1 MATVSL
7 AGVAVFAEKPFRY
20 RKYQLESSV
29 EAVVAI
35 SGTHLRKDWGI
46 YTRKGVDTNTATSQP
61 LARNVQELEWRPE
74 YVPADTKHADPVRD
88 VKFRFYDDLLYQVVV
103 TYDRDR
109 VAGLTNGDVI
119 QAIAKAYGAPLPR
132 VAWTARGALPTDVPR
147 DATIIAQW
155 GDQTSLVTLTR
166 GTYTPKLQLVLISRT
181 LDAKARSAII
191 DPLRLDEDEASQQ
204 DLRDD
209 SEEAPTTAAEREA
222 RRLIN
227 KAAFKP

>member
-1 MATVSL
+1 MTTVSL
-7 AGVAVFAEKPFRY
+7 AGVAVSAEKPFRY
-20 RKYQLESSV
+20 RKYQLETSV
-29 EAVVAI
+29 EAVVKI

-46 YTRKGVDTNTATSQP
+46 YTRKGVDDSPARQP
-61 LARNVQELEWRPE
+61 LARNVQEIEWRPE

-132 VAWTARGALPTDVPR
+132 VAWTAHGALPTDVPPN
-147 DATIIAQW
+147 ATIIAQW

-166 GTYTPKLQLVLISRT
+166 GTNTPRLQLVLISRT
-181 LDAKARSAII
+181 LDAKARAAII
-191 DPLRLDEDEASQQ
+191 DTLRLDEDEASQR

-209 SEEAPTTAAEREA
+209 SEEAPTTAAEQEA